1 MTVDVFAD
9 IACPFCYIGEGRFAE
24 ALAEVRSESPERE
37 VTWRWR
43 PFQLQ
48 PGLPPEGR
56 PWRPFAEQK
65 FGSWERAQAMFE
77 RVEQM
82 GADTGLDFRFDRLE
96 KAVNT
101 ADAHRLVLW
110 AGEGKQSGGRERQQA
125 VAEALFAAYFTEGRD
140 VGDPDVLAA
149 VAGEAGLDADAARE
163 MLASDRFAD
172 AVTESQEEARRRGVT
187 GVPLYVFG
195 SENGSEN
202 GGPNDRAARA
212 VSGAQPVE
220 VFRQALTG
228 DEQQAGS

>member
-110 AGEGKQSGGRERQQA
+110 AGDEGEETQQQA

-195 SENGSEN
+195 GENGSED

-228 DEQQAGS
+228 GEQQAGS